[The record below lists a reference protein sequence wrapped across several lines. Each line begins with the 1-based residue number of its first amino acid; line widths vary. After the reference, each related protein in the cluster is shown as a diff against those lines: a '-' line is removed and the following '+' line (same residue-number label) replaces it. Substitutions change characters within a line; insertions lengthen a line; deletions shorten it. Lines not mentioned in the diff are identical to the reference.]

1 MPYWRREPDYWLQ
14 SSYLDPEAKKHRF
27 NSCGNENLPI
37 AEVCNGRG
45 SCEPFANTG
54 LSFCRCESGYGGLEC
69 EHRRLSQMKAW
80 ILCLF
85 LGPTGA
91 DQYYLGWYLEM
102 LATQIVSLLALILL
116 LAMPNSRLP
125 GLVLLLGPWMRHV
138 VIIGS
143 APAQAVEDRTSADLP
158 RCGFV
163 AFSILRRVEIWV
175 IFEAFRLV
183 FVYF

>member
-1 MPYWRREPDYWLQ
+1 MRCPTGVESPTIGYSPPTWTRRLRNIASTAAATRTCQ
-14 SSYLDPEAKKHRF
+14 SRRF
-27 NSCGNENLPI
+27 
-37 AEVCNGRG
+37 CNGRG

-102 LATQIVSLLALILL
+102 LATQIVSLLAHD
-116 LAMPNSRLP
+116 LAAGHAELQASGSGAAARALDAACGDHRLRACA
-125 GLVLLLGPWMRHV
+125 GRRGSHQR
-138 VIIGS
+138 GS
-143 APAQAVEDRTSADLP
+143 AEMRLRSLLHPAASRDLGDFP
-158 RCGFV
+158 KLFD
-163 AFSILRRVEIWV
+163 
-175 IFEAFRLV
+175 
-183 FVYF
+183 